1 MLVNKKDTP
10 GGNFEYLS
18 QDQLHQIYMAA
29 LEILER
35 TGCEV
40 HNEEARKLLK
50 DAGAIIDGTRVR
62 YPASLVEWAIKSAP
76 SKITF
81 CGSDGS
87 RKLHLYRNNVYYG
100 LGTDLPYHLD
110 PYSGEIRATVLKDIE
125 NIGKVCEYAQNM
137 DFAASLGL
145 ASDVPKE
152 LFDVE
157 HYIAVRKYC
166 KKPYWTTATDY
177 GNMMAIIDMAAAEA
191 GGYDQLRNNPSIGLY
206 AEPVSPLINEDEAL
220 ERLMLCAEYGIPVTW
235 ASGLIAGATG
245 PVTVAGTIA
254 LGTAEGLSGLVI
266 HQLKKPGAPFI
277 FGIAGSIMDMK
288 TSVSCYGGPEFSMI
302 HAVVGQ
308 LGRFFD
314 IPSYGTAGCTDSNCL
329 DVQTGMEAMYSN
341 MMAALNG
348 TNLTHDNGY
357 LGAGLIGSLEMILI
371 DSETAGF
378 IKKMQSGIE
387 VNEDTLAVDLINK
400 VGVGGEYVSNPH
412 TFKNFKKEGWYPDYL
427 CRTMHVGWK
436 AAGGKSMQQ
445 VVNEKVKQIIEADT
459 KPVQSETIIKV
470 YEEILERRKKEVA
483 EGKFNRRD
491 FK

>member
-1 MLVNKKDTP
+1 MLVNKKNSP

-18 QDQLHQIYMAA
+18 QDQLHQIHLAA
-29 LEILER
+29 LEILEK

-40 HNEEARKLLK
+40 HNEEARGLLK
-50 DAGAIIDGTRVR
+50 KAGAYVDGVRVK
-62 YPASLVEWAIKSAP
+62 YPAGLVEWAIKSAP

-81 CGSDGS
+81 CSTDGS
-87 RKLHLYRNNVYYG
+87 QELYLYRNNVYYG

-110 PYSGEIRATVLKDIE
+110 PYTGEIRTTVLKDIE
-125 NIGKVCEYAQNM
+125 NVGKVCQAAKDM
-137 DFAASLGL
+137 DFVASLGL

-152 LFDVE
+152 LFDVM

-166 KKPYWTTATDY
+166 NKPYWTTATDY

-191 GGYDQLRNNPSIGLY
+191 GGYEQLKNRPTVGLY

-235 ASGLIAGATG
+235 ASGLIGGGTAPMTL
-245 PVTVAGTIA
+245 AGTIA

-277 FGIAGSIMDMK
+277 FGIAGSVMDMK

-302 HAVVGQ
+302 HAAVGQ
-308 LGRFFD
+308 LGRFYD

-329 DVQTGMEAMYSN
+329 DVQAGAEAMYSN

-371 DSETAGF
+371 DSEIASF
-378 IKKMQSGIE
+378 IKWMQKGIE
-387 VNEDTLAVDLINK
+387 VNEETLAVNLIDK

-412 TFKNFKKEGWYPDYL
+412 TFKNFKKEGWYPDYM

-436 AAGGKSMQQ
+436 ASGSKSMQQ
-445 VVNEKVKQIIEADT
+445 VTNEKVKSIIESAT
-459 KPVQSETIIKV
+459 KPIASDEMLAK
-470 YEEILERRKKEVA
+470 YDEILERRKLEIQQN
-483 EGKFNRRD
+483 KFNKAD
-491 FK
+491 F